1 VEHVV
6 SRTRE
11 AEVENGLHR
20 RVRRNRDLG
29 CSNTSDAVEEL
40 DERMSPDVAADFSDR
55 DRHIEGVCPDDVGR
69 NVDPTY
75 GQIRPAKDRRS
86 CLDVVL
92 RPILDVGAYL
102 EELTAL
108 APG

>member
-1 VEHVV
+1 VEDVV

-11 AEVENGLHR
+11 AEVENGLDHP
-20 RVRRNRDLG
+20 VRRNGDLG
-29 CSNTSDAVEEL
+29 CSDTSHAVEEL
-40 DERMSPDVAADFSDR
+40 DERMSPDVATDFSDR
-55 DRHIEGVCPDDVGR
+55 DRHVEGVFSDDVGR